1 MSGPFGWA
9 ELAGRVITEC
19 RVEDHISNDTRTPL
33 RVGLSFAD
41 GSTVTLGGAP
51 DGQSLQLGDERLHDH
66 DMGEYGRVE
75 VRRDGPPCDFLE
87 PGACIRAAVPLV
99 DEDDLTVGLRL
110 EANTGLV
117 HIYNWGDELCI
128 ERDLPDFVRVAL
140 IDL

>member
-1 MSGPFGWA
+1 MSGRFGWA

-19 RVEDHISNDTRTPL
+19 RVEDHVSNDTRTPL

-51 DGQSLQLGDERLHDH
+51 DGQSLQLGDEQLRDY
-66 DMGEYGRVE
+66 DMAEHGRVE
-75 VRRDGPPCDFLE
+75 VRREGPPCDVLA

-99 DEDDLTVGLRL
+99 DEDGLTMGLRL
-110 EANTGLV
+110 ETDTGVV

-128 ERDLPDFVRVAL
+128 ERDLPDFVRATL
-140 IDL
+140 IGI